1 MANRKKRLEKG
12 INSIDEQIVLHE
24 EKKKKALEL
33 GQKELARYYEREIS
47 SLMLRKSDREAKRDR
62 DR

>member
-1 MANRKKRLEKG
+1 MTNRKKRLEKG

-33 GQKELARYYEREIS
+33 GQKELVGYLEKEIDS
-47 SLMLRKSDREAKRDR
+47 MKRRKADRESKLDR
-62 DR
+62 

>member
-1 MANRKKRLEKG
+1 MTNRKKRLEKG

-33 GQKELARYYEREIS
+33 GQEELARYYEREID
-47 SLMLRKSDREAKRDR
+47 SLMLRKSDRESKLDR
-62 DR
+62 